1 MLAKETVEVFKIRKN
16 TSDNL
21 SILVFSETTFYV
33 NVPITFF
40 FRLGLDLFWA
50 IFLPK
55 CTKLVNKLR

>member
-16 TSDNL
+16 TSDDL
-21 SILVFSETTFYV
+21 SILFPQTTFYA
-33 NVPITFF
+33 NVHITFF
-40 FRLGLDLFWA
+40 YLFWA